1 MEEKLTQI
9 LLEEGFVEKL
19 IQCETPEEVQSLFA
33 GKGLDLTLEEI
44 RAISQSM
51 TQELSDSDELDEDAL
66 DAVAGGTAYSTAYV
80 AATVSPALSAA
91 MKKLDPE
98 LRRARLFFRRW

>member
-9 LLEEGFVEKL
+9 LMEEGFVEKL

-44 RAISQSM
+44 RAKI
-51 TQELSDSDELDEDAL
+51 
-66 DAVAGGTAYSTAYV
+66 G
-80 AATVSPALSAA
+80 
-91 MKKLDPE
+91 
-98 LRRARLFFRRW
+98 RAHV